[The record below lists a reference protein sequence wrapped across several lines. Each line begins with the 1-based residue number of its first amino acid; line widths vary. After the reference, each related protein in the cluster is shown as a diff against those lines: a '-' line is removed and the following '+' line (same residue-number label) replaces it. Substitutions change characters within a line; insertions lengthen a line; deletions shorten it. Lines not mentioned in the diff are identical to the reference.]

1 MLRRS
6 GRFSLLATTLA
17 CALVFTAGCSSDSP
31 SASGSTPT
39 SASKGSGPVTVL
51 YAGSLVNMM
60 EKQLSPGFDKSS
72 GYTFKGYGA
81 GSSALAEQIK
91 GKVHKA
97 DVFISANP
105 DVNDTLEGKKNG
117 NWVSWYAKFASSPLV
132 IGYNPKSKFA
142 ADIKSKP
149 WYTVITESGF
159 HVGRTD
165 PATDPKG
172 ELAAQALKSAATK
185 HHDDALAAIGKDKST
200 VLPEETM
207 VGRLQSGQLDA
218 GFFYSSEAK
227 AAGIPTV
234 PLTGQNLKAVYT
246 VTQVNNAPHP
256 KAAAAFIKY
265 LLGSNGKKILKKD
278 AFDITSPPAV
288 KGSDVPSALT
298 KALGQ

>member
-1 MLRRS
+1 MLRRR
-6 GRFSLLATTLA
+6 GRLSLLATTLA
-17 CALVFTAGCSSDSP
+17 CALVLTAGCSPDP
-31 SASGSTPT
+31 SASKSGSTPT
-39 SASKGSGPVTVL
+39 AKASGPVTVL
-51 YAGSLVNMM
+51 YAGSLVHMM
-60 EKQLSPGFDKSS
+60 EEQLSPNFDKTS

-81 GSSALAEQIK
+81 GSSALATQIK

-105 DVNDTLEGKKNG
+105 GVNDTLKGSKNG
-117 NWVSWYAKFASSPLV
+117 NWVSWYATFASSPLV

-142 ADIKSKP
+142 KDIKSKP
-149 WYTVITESGF
+149 WYDVITEKGF

-172 ELAAQALKSAATK
+172 
-185 HHDDALAAIGKDKST
+185 ALAAKALKDSAKKHDSATLAKIGQDEST

-234 PLTGQNLKAVYT
+234 PLTGENLKAVYT
-246 VTQVNNAPHP
+246 VTQVKNAPHP

-265 LLGSNGKKILKKD
+265 LLGPEGRKVLKKD
-278 AFDITSPPAV
+278 AFEITSPPKV
-288 KGSDVPSALT
+288 TGTGVPNALQSAL
-298 KALGQ
+298 GR

>member
-6 GRFSLLATTLA
+6 GRLTLLATTLA
-17 CALVFTAGCSSDSP
+17 CALVFTAGCSSDSN
-31 SASGSTPT
+31 SKSSGSST
-39 SASKGSGPVTVL
+39 SNSKASGPVTVL
-51 YAGSLVNMM
+51 YAGSLVNML
-60 EKQLSPGFDKSS
+60 EKQVSPSFDKSS
-72 GYTFKGYGA
+72 GYKFKGYGA

-105 DVNDTLEGKKNG
+105 DVNDTLKGKKNG
-117 NWVSWYAKFASSPLV
+117 NWVSWYATFASSPLV
-132 IGYNPKSKFA
+132 LGYNPKSKFA
-142 ADIKSKP
+142 KEIKSKP
-149 WYTVITESGF
+149 WYDVITKSGF

-172 ELAAQALKSAATK
+172 ALTSQALKSSAKK
-185 HHDDALAAIGKDKST
+185 HDSDALAKIGHDKST

-234 PLTGQNLKAVYT
+234 PLTGVNLKAVYT
-246 VTQVNNAPHP
+246 ITQVNNAPHP

-265 LLGSNGKKILKKD
+265 LLGPDGQKVLKKD
-278 AFDITSPPAV
+278 AFQISSPPEV
-288 KGSDVPSALT
+288 TGNGVPSSLSKT
-298 KALGQ
+298 LGQ